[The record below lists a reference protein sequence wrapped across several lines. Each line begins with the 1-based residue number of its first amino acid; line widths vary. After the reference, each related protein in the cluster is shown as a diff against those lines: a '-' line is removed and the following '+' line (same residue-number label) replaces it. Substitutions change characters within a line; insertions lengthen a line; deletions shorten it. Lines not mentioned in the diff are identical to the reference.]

1 MDVAAMSVVMNQG
14 KLAQQVG
21 LAVLKK
27 AMTSAESNAQAMLE
41 TLEKSVTPHLG
52 QSVDIKI

>member
-1 MDVAAMSVVMNQG
+1 MDIAAMSVLMHQG
-14 KLAQQVG
+14 NLAQQVG

-27 AMTSAESNAQAMLE
+27 AMTSAETTAQAMLE
-41 TLEKSVTPHLG
+41 TLEQSVTPYLG